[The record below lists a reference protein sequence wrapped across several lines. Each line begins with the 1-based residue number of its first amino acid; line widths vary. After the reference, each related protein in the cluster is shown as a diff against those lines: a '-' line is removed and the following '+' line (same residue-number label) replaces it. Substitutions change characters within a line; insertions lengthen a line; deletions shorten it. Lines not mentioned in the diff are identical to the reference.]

1 MKDSRAVNDP
11 MDAGIPEETAPR
23 STGRK
28 VIAGVLVCGLA
39 LTLGIGYLVSSQAA
53 TPVGA
58 EATPTPG
65 VSASADSTGSPTE
78 PAPEGSAAPTPADV
92 PTTEPAAGDEETA
105 PATGGA
111 EPTDKPAAPADVDP
125 AEVEEPAT
133 TDAELAAIEQPVS
146 EPVTLEEPS
155 AVAKG
160 ITATVSSMEAIEA
173 EAFGIGEIA
182 GPALR
187 FVITV
192 ENTTGEA
199 VSLSNSVV
207 NVEYGPDSLPAVQ
220 LTGSG
225 ATEFPATVAA
235 GESAETILV
244 FSIPADERD
253 TIRILLNVEASSPIA
268 AFVGAAPVKEG

>member
-1 MKDSRAVNDP
+1 MKDTSAVNDP
-11 MDAGIPEETAPR
+11 MDGSTPEETAPR

-28 VIAGVLVCGLA
+28 VIAGVLTGGLVLA
-39 LTLGIGYLVSSQAA
+39 LGIGYLVSSQAA

-58 EATPTPG
+58 EATPTPS
-65 VSASADSTGSPTE
+65 VSVSADSTGSPTE
-78 PAPEGSAAPTPADV
+78 SAPEGSAAPTPTEASS
-92 PTTEPAAGDEETA
+92 TEPAAGDQQSA
-105 PATGGA
+105 PATSGA
-111 EPTDKPAAPADVDP
+111 EPSDEPAAPADVDP

-160 ITATVSSMEAIEA
+160 ITATVSSMEAIDA

-225 ATEFPATVAA
+225 ATEFPATVDA
-235 GESAETILV
+235 GESAATTLV
-244 FSIPADERD
+244 FSIPANERD
-253 TIRILLNVEASSPIA
+253 SIRILLNVEASSPIA